1 MVANRLSG
9 WNSSCGGANSMRV
22 LALNVRGLAKIWTQ
36 INAKSYNWVQNQK
49 LYMPAKLP
57 ANPSNCI
64 TNS

>member
-1 MVANRLSG
+1 
-9 WNSSCGGANSMRV
+9 MRV